1 MRKLLYILGLLMV
14 FSCASAKAQNYKTH
28 KVQAGETLEQIAKQY
43 NVSKSSVLA
52 LNPDARKGLKVS
64 SVLIIPKQ
72 GVVVKEPETTTKE
85 TKTLLGFK
93 THKVK
98 RKETLYSLSKEYDVT
113 QEDIKKHNPELYA
126 NNLRKGDRIKI
137 PEYKIVKE
145 VVETKSPLT
154 TYTVQPKEG
163 KWRIAYKC
171 GITVQELEDLNPA
184 MNDVLQ
190 PGDVVNVPNKE
201 AETIKEVDEK
211 YSYYTVLPKEGF
223 YRIKLKT
230 GLTQEDLEKLNPE
243 LEETGLEEGMVLKI
257 PFKGSNS
264 TIEGVVSSMT
274 TNAGKVDL
282 TKSNINPETKKIA
295 IMLPFGLNK
304 VNTDSIYDTKK
315 QIETDRYLSVS
326 LDFYTGVKVAL
337 DSLQELG
344 VNLKV
349 DVFDTQNRESEVA
362 SILRRNDFSETSAV
376 IGPLMP
382 KLFNEVALSLKKDN
396 VPIISPLTK
405 TVDLGDNVFQSR
417 PSEDMLEDAIINYFK
432 KDSTAHAIIIS
443 DKKHKSISDKL
454 KREFTRASVLSS
466 RTERKTGKD
475 AYYVLDQ
482 DIINVLKQGKNV
494 VFLETD
500 NPGFVSNVSSLLNS
514 KIVTGTNIILT
525 TTKMDKAFE
534 DEEVRNTHLS
544 NLNFTYSDI
553 KKSFNED
560 ENNSFAKRY
569 KSTYNELPNSYAT
582 RGFDITMDIVLRLV
596 TSEDLYMSAN
606 QYPLTTYV
614 ENKFAYKKKLFGGY
628 YNDAVYLVKYSDLKI
643 VEVTE

>member
-1 MRKLLYILGLLMV
+1 MV
-14 FSCASAKAQNYKTH
+14 FSCASSKAQNYKTH
-28 KVQAGETLEQIAKQY
+28 KVQAGETLDQIAKQY
-43 NVSKSSVLA
+43 NVSKSSILA
-52 LNPDARKGLKVS
+52 LNPDARKELKIS

-72 GVVVKEPETTTKE
+72 GVVIKEPETTSKE

-98 RKETLYSLSKEYDVT
+98 RKETLYSLSKEYGIT

-126 NNLRKGDRIKI
+126 NNLRKGDQIKI

-145 VVETKSPLT
+145 VMVTKSPLT

-163 KWRIAYKC
+163 KWRIAYKY
-171 GITVQELEDLNPA
+171 GITVQELEDLNPD
-184 MNDVLQ
+184 MKDVLQ

-230 GLTQEDLEKLNPE
+230 GLSQEALEQLNPE
-243 LEETGLEEGMVLKI
+243 LADTGLKEGMVLKI
-257 PFKGSNS
+257 PYKSENSN
-264 TIEGVVSSMT
+264 IEGVVSNIT

-282 TKSNINPETKKIA
+282 TKSTINSEPKRIA

-315 QIETDRYLSVS
+315 QIAEDRFLGVS

-337 DSLQELG
+337 DSLKDLG

-349 DVFDTQNRESEVA
+349 DVFDTQNRESEIA
-362 SILRRNDFSETSAV
+362 SILRENDFSETNAV

-382 KLFNEVALSLKKDN
+382 KLFDNVASRLKNDN

-405 TVDLGDNVFQSR
+405 TVDLKDNVFQSR
-417 PSEDMLEDAIINYFK
+417 PSEDLLESAVINHFK
-432 KDSTAHAIIIS
+432 KDSTAHIIIIS
-443 DKKHKSISDKL
+443 DRKHKTVSDKL
-454 KREFTRASVLSS
+454 KREFTRASILSS
-466 RTERKTGKD
+466 RTERKTEKD
-475 AYYVLDQ
+475 AYYVLDL
-482 DIINVLKQGKNV
+482 DIVNVLKPGKNV

-514 KIVTGTNIILT
+514 KIVTGTDIILT
-525 TTKMDKAFE
+525 TTKMDKKAFE

-544 NLNFTYSDI
+544 NLNFTYADI
-553 KKSFNED
+553 KKPYSEE
-560 ENNSFAKRY
+560 ENNCFVNRY
-569 KSTYNELPNSYAT
+569 KNNYHELPNSYAV
-582 RGFDITMDIVLRLV
+582 RGFDITMDVVLRLV
-596 TSEDLYMSAN
+596 TSEDLYLSAN
-606 QYPLTTYV
+606 LSPLTTYV
-614 ENKFAYKKKLFGGY
+614 ENKFSYKKKLFGGY

-643 VEVTE
+643 VEVTK

>member
-1 MRKLLYILGLLMV
+1 MV

-28 KVQAGETLEQIAKQY
+28 KVQVGETLEQIAKHY
-43 NVSKSSVLA
+43 NVSKSSILA
-52 LNPDARKGLKVS
+52 LNPDARKELKVS

-72 GVVVKEPETTTKE
+72 GEVVKEPETTTKQ

-98 RKETLYSLSKEYDVT
+98 RKETLYSLSKEYGVT

-126 NNLRKGDRIKI
+126 NNLRKGDQIKI

-145 VVETKSPLT
+145 VVVTKSPLA

-163 KWRIAYKC
+163 KWRIAYKY
-171 GITVQELEDLNPA
+171 GITLQELDDLNPD
-184 MNDVLQ
+184 MRDILQ

-201 AETIKEVDEK
+201 EETIKEVDEK
-211 YSYYTVLPKEGF
+211 YSYYRVLSKEGF

-230 GLTQEDLEKLNPE
+230 GLSQEELEQLNPE
-243 LEETGLEEGMVLKI
+243 LSETGLKEGMVLKI
-257 PFKGSNS
+257 PFKSENS

-274 TNAGKVDL
+274 TNTGKVDL
-282 TKSNINPETKKIA
+282 TKSNIDTEAKKIA

-304 VNTDSIYDTKK
+304 VDTDSIHDTKK

-362 SILRRNDFSETSAV
+362 SIIRHNDFSSTHAV
-376 IGPLMP
+376 IGPMM
-382 KLFNEVALSLKKDN
+382 KDN
-396 VPIISPLTK
+396 FNTVASQLNNQKIPVVSPLTK
-405 TVDLGDNVFQSR
+405 TVNLGENVFQSR
-417 PSEDMLEDAIINYFK
+417 PSEKMMEDAVINHFK
-432 KDSTAHAIIIS
+432 KDSTAHIIIIS
-443 DKKHKSISDKL
+443 DKKHKSTVDKL
-454 KREFTRASVLSS
+454 KKELTRASVLSS
-466 RTERKTGKD
+466 RTEVETDKD
-475 AYYVLDQ
+475 AYYVLDL
-482 DIINVLKQGKNV
+482 DIENILKTGKNV

-514 KIVTGTNIILT
+514 KIALDTDIILT
-525 TTKMDKAFE
+525 TTKINKAFE

-544 NLNFTYSDI
+544 NLNFTYADI
-553 KKSFNED
+553 KKTYNED
-560 ENNSFAKRY
+560 ENNSFVKRY
-569 KSTYNELPNSYAT
+569 KNNYYELPNSYAV
-582 RGFDITMDIVLRLV
+582 RGFDITMDVVLRLV
-596 TSEDLYMSAN
+596 TSEDLYLSVN
-606 QYPLTTYV
+606 TSPLTAYV
-614 ENKFAYKKKLFGGY
+614 ENMFAYKKKLFGGY

>member
-1 MRKLLYILGLLMV
+1 MKKTLYILGLLLI
-14 FSCASAKAQNYKTH
+14 FCGATINAQNYTTH
-28 KVQAGETLEQIAKQY
+28 KVQAGETLEKIAKQY
-43 NVSKSSVLA
+43 NVSKNAIMS
-52 LNPDARKGLKVS
+52 LNPDARQELQVS
-64 SVLIIPKQ
+64 SVLIIPKP
-72 GVVVKEPETTTKE
+72 GVIVKQPETTTTQ

-163 KWRIAYKC
+163 KWRIAYKY
-171 GITVQELEDLNPA
+171 GITVQELEDLNPE

-243 LEETGLEEGMVLKI
+243 LSETGLKEGMVLKI

-376 IGPLMP
+376 IGPMM
-382 KLFNEVALSLKKDN
+382 KDN
-396 VPIISPLTK
+396 FNTVASQLNNQKIPVVSPLTK
-405 TVDLGDNVFQSR
+405 TVNLGDNVFQSR
-417 PSEDMLEDAIINYFK
+417 PSEDMLEDAIINHFK
-432 KDSTAHAIIIS
+432 KDSIAHVIIIS
-443 DKKHKSISDKL
+443 DSKHKSVSDKL
-454 KREFTRASVLSS
+454 KTIFSRASVLSS
-466 RTERKTGKD
+466 RKERKSGKD
-475 AYYVLDQ
+475 AFYVLDQ
-482 DIINVLKQGKNV
+482 DVVSVLKPGQNI

-500 NPGFVSNVSSLLNS
+500 NPGFISNVASILNS
-514 KIVTGTNIILT
+514 KINNQTKIILT
-525 TTKMDKAFE
+525 TTKKDRAFE

-544 NLNFTYSDI
+544 NLQFTYADI
-553 KKSFNED
+553 NKSFNED

-569 KSTYNELPNSYAT
+569 KNQFNELPNTYAV
-582 RGFDITMDIVLRLV
+582 RGFDITMDVVLRLV
-596 TSEDLYMSAN
+596 TSEDLYNSVISAG
-606 QYPLTTYV
+606 LTTYV
-614 ENKFAYKKKLFGGY
+614 ENKFSYKKKLFGGY
-628 YNDAVYLVKYSDLKI
+628 YNDAIYILKYQDLKI
-643 VEVTE
+643 VEIAE

>member
-1 MRKLLYILGLLMV
+1 MV

-28 KVQAGETLEQIAKQY
+28 KVQAGETLEQIAKEY
-43 NVSKSSVLA
+43 NVSKSSILA
-52 LNPDARKGLKVS
+52 LNPDARKELKVS

-72 GVVVKEPETTTKE
+72 GVVVKEPETITKE

-98 RKETLYSLSKEYDVT
+98 RKETLYSLSKEYGVT

-126 NNLRKGDRIKI
+126 NNLRKGDQIKI

-145 VVETKSPLT
+145 VMVTKSPLT

-163 KWRIAYKC
+163 KWRIAYKY
-171 GITVQELEDLNPA
+171 GITVKELEDLNPDIK
-184 MNDVLQ
+184 DVLQ
-190 PGDVVNVPNKE
+190 PGDVVSVPNKD

-230 GLTQEDLEKLNPE
+230 GLSQEELEQLNPE
-243 LEETGLEEGMVLKI
+243 LVETGLKEGMVLKI
-257 PFKGSNS
+257 PFKSENS
-264 TIEGVVSSMT
+264 TIGGVVSSMT

-282 TKSNINPETKKIA
+282 TKSDIDTETKKIA

-304 VNTDSIYDTKK
+304 VDIDSIYDTKK

-326 LDFYTGVKVAL
+326 LDFYTGVRVAL
-337 DSLQELG
+337 DSLQDLG

-362 SILRRNDFSETSAV
+362 SILRSNDFSETSAV

-382 KLFNEVALSLKKDN
+382 KLFNDVASELKSDN

-405 TVDLGDNVFQSR
+405 TVNLGDNVFQSR
-417 PSEDMLEDAIINYFK
+417 PSEDMLEDAVINYFK
-432 KDSTAHAIIIS
+432 KDSTAHVIIIS
-443 DKKHKSISDKL
+443 DRKHKTVSDKL

-475 AYYVLDQ
+475 AYYVLDL
-482 DIINVLKQGKNV
+482 DIVNVLKPGKNV

-514 KIVTGTNIILT
+514 KIVTGTDIILT

-553 KKSFNED
+553 KKSYNED

-569 KSTYNELPNSYAT
+569 MSTYNELPNSYAV
-582 RGFDITMDIVLRLV
+582 RGFDITMDVVLRLV
-596 TSEDLYMSAN
+596 TSEDLYLSAN
-606 QYPLTTYV
+606 LSPLTTYV